1 MLAYPTRW
9 FVKCNLSLAQLSPSL
24 FPVYLLSNVQ
34 YIAAGMTMGLSL
46 YNKLRLTG
54 GLNLTDAD
62 RLLVDEKLEKKISQF
77 EKDSR
82 VNYERFR

>member
-1 MLAYPTRW
+1 
-9 FVKCNLSLAQLSPSL
+9 
-24 FPVYLLSNVQ
+24 
-34 YIAAGMTMGLSL
+34 MGISL

-62 RLLVDEKLEKKISQF
+62 RLLVDEKQEKRISQF

>member
-1 MLAYPTRW
+1 
-9 FVKCNLSLAQLSPSL
+9 
-24 FPVYLLSNVQ
+24 
-34 YIAAGMTMGLSL
+34 MGLSL

-62 RLLVDEKLEKKISQF
+62 RLFVDEKLEKSLLDF

>member
-1 MLAYPTRW
+1 MVCQ
-9 FVKCNLSLAQLSPSL
+9 FKVSSAQLSPSV
-24 FPVYLLSNVQ
+24 FTFGSSSNVH
-34 YIAAGMTMGLSL
+34 YIAGGISMGLSL

-62 RLLVDEKLEKKISQF
+62 KLVVDDKLEKRISEF

>member
-1 MLAYPTRW
+1 
-9 FVKCNLSLAQLSPSL
+9 
-24 FPVYLLSNVQ
+24 
-34 YIAAGMTMGLSL
+34 MGISL
-46 YNKLRLTG
+46 YNKMRLTG

-62 RLLVDEKLEKKISQF
+62 RLLVDEKLEKRISQF

>member
-1 MLAYPTRW
+1 M
-9 FVKCNLSLAQLSPSL
+9 
-24 FPVYLLSNVQ
+24 SNVQ
-34 YIAAGMTMGLSL
+34 YIAAGMSMGLSL

-62 RLLVDEKLEKKISQF
+62 RLLVDEKLEKTISEF
-77 EKDSR
+77 EENSR

>member
-1 MLAYPTRW
+1 
-9 FVKCNLSLAQLSPSL
+9 
-24 FPVYLLSNVQ
+24 
-34 YIAAGMTMGLSL
+34 MGLSL

-62 RLLVDEKLEKKISQF
+62 KLVVDDKLEKRISEF

>member
-1 MLAYPTRW
+1 
-9 FVKCNLSLAQLSPSL
+9 
-24 FPVYLLSNVQ
+24 
-34 YIAAGMTMGLSL
+34 MTMGLSL